1 MLRAAADRRGRVAF
15 LGDRRTLSL
24 FYTVQIYTV
33 QNLKKKN
40 ACGCAKSGLFIESK
54 KKNTCSLP
62 CAGLAFLG
70 GFAVLYVWTFSR
82 SKRWSVR

>member
-24 FYTVQIYTV
+24 FYTVQIYTF
-33 QNLKKKN
+33 QNLKRKTLVVVRN
-40 ACGCAKSGLFIESK
+40 PVSLESK